1 MLGGIHVLAT
11 TGDLSKFGSAN
22 SGLAI
27 LSLSQIGLKV
37 SEGLGLRQRLM
48 AQTQLRAM
56 TNDQDGALALCL
68 ASENWVV
75 CEVHM
80 TTTIATVAKS
90 TNRMTVP

>member
-27 LSLSQIGLKV
+27 LSLSRIGLKV
-37 SEGLGLRQRLM
+37 SEGLGLRLM